1 MPFEWLHLAACGAML
16 RPGGFDGEGSSLGGS
31 VLPGTTPYLRG
42 PQGAVKVQRRTACR
56 IQLEKVGEA

>member
-1 MPFEWLHLAACGAML
+1 ML
-16 RPGGFDGEGSSLGGS
+16 RPGGFDGEGSSLGGP